1 MPSKIFF
8 KNHFNHAPSPR
19 WEFKGKR
26 HCFWCNGEVAE
37 SSFHVYICFDNIYLV
52 PILCKTLKIKQSI
65 KKDKNICVP
74 ILYILER
81 ETDGKQYF
89 VRLLKYANR
98 I

>member
-1 MPSKIFF
+1 
-8 KNHFNHAPSPR
+8 
-19 WEFKGKR
+19 
-26 HCFWCNGEVAE
+26 
-37 SSFHVYICFDNIYLV
+37 
-52 PILCKTLKIKQSI
+52 LCKTLKIKQSI